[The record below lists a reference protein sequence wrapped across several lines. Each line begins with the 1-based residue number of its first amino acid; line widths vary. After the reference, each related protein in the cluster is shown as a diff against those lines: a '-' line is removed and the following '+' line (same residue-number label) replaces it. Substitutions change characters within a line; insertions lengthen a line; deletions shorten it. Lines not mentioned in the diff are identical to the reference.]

1 MISLIT
7 ILLTVTYNMSLLVLP
22 FSGLEKKFLNTDYS
36 SFNAKENKCL
46 LFSEPMSTGCENSN
60 SEGDSSPD
68 DDEIIGQVVFSLFIP
83 SGYLQLEQGK
93 NKLTSIYLGTP
104 LLPPENHS

>member
-1 MISLIT
+1 MNRLIT
-7 ILLTVTYNMSLLVLP
+7 ILLTVTYSMSLFVLP
-22 FSGLEKKFLNTDYS
+22 FSVHEKKFLNTEYS

-46 LFSEPMSTGCENSN
+46 LFSEPMSTECENSN
-60 SEGDSSPD
+60 SEDNSSPD
-68 DDEIIGQVVFSLFIP
+68 DDEIIGQFVFSSFIP